1 MGTYLNPGKESYQ
14 IARNSEIFIDKTE
27 MISYLNSVVN
37 TSQRYVSVSRP
48 RRFGKTMA
56 ADMLSAYYDKEAD
69 SRALFK
75 DCKISKAKVDG
86 NSLKWDEYL
95 GKFNVI
101 RLVMTD
107 FFNKKRTVDEAIDT
121 IELRILDELSEEY
134 PDTKYDEKDFYFS
147 IDKFYRKSKTQFVI
161 VIDEWDAIFRE
172 YKDDKEG
179 QKKYLD
185 FLRDWLKDK
194 AYIALAYMTGILPI
208 KKYGKHS
215 ALNMFDEYSMTQPMR
230 LASYTG
236 FTVEEVKELC
246 DEYEMDYDEI
256 SDWYDGYRVSDF
268 IPIKKRKLYRLG
280 KYEEHRI
287 QVYSPL
293 SVVNAMRSG
302 VIENYWNETENYE
315 ALQQY
320 VDWNF
325 DGLKEDVAI
334 LMDGGKVPIDVTRYQ
349 NDMTSFKSK
358 DDILTMFIHL
368 GYLGYQRETKEV
380 FIPNKEVLDVF
391 KSSTKNSRDWTVTF
405 RALQNSQKL
414 LEATWNCDKK
424 KVAELLEA
432 AHDKAG
438 NKTYHSEAGL
448 SYAVQLAYYAAQDLY
463 TIVPEM
469 DTGKGYADLAYIPRE
484 PKYPAMLIEFKYEK
498 DADTAISQIHR
509 QNYPDRLELYRGNL
523 VLVGINYDRTVSN
536 DSVEFKHHSCN
547 IERA

>member
-1 MGTYLNPGKESYQ
+1 MGTYLNPGKGAFEE
-14 IARNSEIFIDKTE
+14 AFNSEIFVDKTE
-27 MISYLNSVVN
+27 MIGYLNSVAR
-37 TSQRYVSVSRP
+37 TEQKYVCVSRP

-56 ADMLSAYYDKEAD
+56 TKMICAYYDREAD
-69 SRALFK
+69 SRSLFEK
-75 DCKISKAKVDG
+75 CKISKVTDNNG
-86 NSLKWDEYL
+86 QGWDEYL

-101 RLVMTD
+101 RLVMTN
-107 FFNKKRTVDEAIDT
+107 FFNKKRTVDQAIDT
-121 IELRILDELSEEY
+121 IELRILDELAEEY
-134 PDTKYDEKDFYFS
+134 PDIKYDENDFYYS

-172 YKDDKEG
+172 YKEDKEG

-194 AYIALAYMTGILPI
+194 EYIALAYMTGILPI

-246 DEYEMDYDEI
+246 SDYEMDYAEI
-256 SDWYDGYRVSDF
+256 SDWYDGYRVSDY
-268 IPIKKRKLYRLG
+268 IPINKRKLYRLG

-287 QVYSPL
+287 KVYSPL

-302 VIENYWNETENYE
+302 EIENYWNETENYE

-334 LMDGGKVPIDVTRYQ
+334 LMDGGKVPIDITRYQ

-368 GYLGYQRETKEV
+368 GYLGYHRETKEV
-380 FIPNKEVLDVF
+380 YIPNKEVLDVF
-391 KSSTKNSRDWTVTF
+391 KSSTKNRDWTVTF
-405 RALQNSQKL
+405 RALHNSRKL
-414 LEATWNCDKK
+414 LEATWNCENNT
-424 KVAELLEA
+424 VAELLEA

-438 NKTYHSEAGL
+438 NRTYHSEAGL
-448 SYAVQLAYYAAQDLY
+448 SYAVQLAYYAAQDMY
-463 TIVPEM
+463 TIIPEL
-469 DTGKGYADLAYIPRE
+469 DTGKGYADLAFIPKN
-484 PKYPAMLIEFKYEK
+484 PDIPAMLIELKYEK
-498 DADTAISQIHR
+498 DTDTAIDQIHR
-509 QNYPDRLELYRGNL
+509 QKYPDRLELYKGNL
-523 VLVGINYDRTVSN
+523 ILVGINYDKTISN
-536 DSVEFKHHSCN
+536 DNVEFKHHSCE
-547 IERA
+547 IEKA

>member
-1 MGTYLNPGKESYQ
+1 
-14 IARNSEIFIDKTE
+14 
-27 MISYLNSVVN
+27 
-37 TSQRYVSVSRP
+37 
-48 RRFGKTMA
+48 
-56 ADMLSAYYDKEAD
+56 
-69 SRALFK
+69 
-75 DCKISKAKVDG
+75 
-86 NSLKWDEYL
+86 
-95 GKFNVI
+95 
-101 RLVMTD
+101 
-107 FFNKKRTVDEAIDT
+107 
-121 IELRILDELSEEY
+121 
-134 PDTKYDEKDFYFS
+134 
-147 IDKFYRKSKTQFVI
+147 
-161 VIDEWDAIFRE
+161 
-172 YKDDKEG
+172 
-179 QKKYLD
+179 
-185 FLRDWLKDK
+185 
-194 AYIALAYMTGILPI
+194 MTGILPI

-236 FTVEEVKELC
+236 FTVEEVRELC

-268 IPIKKRKLYRLG
+268 IPINKRKLYRLG

-405 RALQNSQKL
+405 RALQNSRKL
-414 LEATWNCDKK
+414 LEATWNCEKK
-424 KVAELLEA
+424 VVAELLEA

-448 SYAVQLAYYAAQDLY
+448 SYAVQLAYYAAQDIY
-463 TIVPEM
+463 TIVPEL
-469 DTGKGYADLAYIPRE
+469 DTGKGYADLAYIPKE

-498 DADTAISQIHR
+498 DADTAIAQIKR
-509 QNYPDRLELYRGNL
+509 QKYPDRLELYKGNL
-523 VLVGINYDRTVSN
+523 ILVGINYDRTVKN
-536 DSVEFKHHSCN
+536 DSVEFKHHSCE
-547 IERA
+547 IEKA

>member
-1 MGTYLNPGKESYQ
+1 MGIYLNPGKAAYQ
-14 IARNSEIFIDKTE
+14 IAHNSEIFIDKSE
-27 MISYLNSVVN
+27 MISYLNSLVN

-56 ADMLSAYYDKEAD
+56 ADMLCAYYGREAD
-69 SRALFK
+69 SRALFEN
-75 DCKISKAKVDG
+75 CKISKAGKI
-86 NSLKWDEYL
+86 SLKWDEYL
-95 GKFNVI
+95 GKFDVL
-101 RLVMTD
+101 RLVMTEFMED
-107 FFNKKRTVDEAIDT
+107 SDSVKEML
-121 IELRILDELSEEY
+121 EYLSEEVISELKDTY
-134 PDTKYDEKDFYFS
+134 PDVRYGNRVNVRTVMSKIYGSTK
-147 IDKFYRKSKTQFVI
+147 RQFVI

-172 YKDDKEG
+172 YKEDKEG

-194 AYIALAYMTGILPI
+194 EYIALAYMTGILPI

-230 LASYTG
+230 LASYAG

-246 DEYEMDYDEI
+246 NEYEMDYAEI
-256 SDWYDGYRVSDF
+256 SDWYDGYRVSDY
-268 IPIKKRKLYRLG
+268 IPVNKRKLYRQG
-280 KYEEHRI
+280 QYEEHRI
-287 QVYSPL
+287 RIYSPL

-302 VIENYWNETENYE
+302 EIGNYWNETENYE

-334 LMDGGKVPIDVTRYQ
+334 LMDGGRVPIDVTRYQ

-391 KSSTKNSRDWTVTF
+391 KSSTKNRDWNVTF

-424 KVAELLEA
+424 VVADLLEA

-463 TIVPEM
+463 TIIPEL
-469 DTGKGYADLAYIPRE
+469 DTGKGYADLAYIPKE

-509 QNYPDRLELYRGNL
+509 QNYPDRLELYKGNL
-523 VLVGINYDRTVSN
+523 ILIGINYDRTVSN
-536 DSVEFKHHSCN
+536 ESVEFKHHSCE
-547 IERA
+547 IEKA